1 MLIIATLYVVLLWL
15 LFSKLK
21 LVRWGWFS
29 GTLAMLG
36 GPFILAVVPH
46 GVGQGQVA
54 VSGMLARVG
63 SIGGAP
69 TPIRRKSRFRTAWIA
84 IGCASAC
91 RERRLFSRRMLA
103 SSGS

>member
-29 GTLAMLG
+29 GT
-36 GPFILAVVPH
+36 LAVVPH